1 MSLLNQMLKDL
12 EQRNAASAGVKE
24 LPGEIHSVPEAA
36 TPAQWRRMVIV
47 ALLFVLIGF
56 AAWWSMRPQP
66 LQLQPMAVP
75 VAAVMP
81 AVVPAQP
88 VAAASV
94 EAPPTVAV
102 ADTAAMPRLPGM
114 ETELH
119 SPSLA
124 SPPTPR
130 PTGAAQPLVESV
142 DATPAVAEPPVH
154 IKLPLDAPIKSMSPQ
169 QRSDN
174 QYKQALS
181 LLQQG
186 RVAEASDALTQAL
199 QEDPANHSARQ
210 MLAGLLIENRRSNEA
225 MTILQDGVRIAP
237 EQSGF
242 MMALARLQIEAGDR
256 NAALQ
261 TLEQGAKFAGND
273 AEYHAFYAAL
283 LQRNARHDEAVTHYL
298 AALQADPANTSWLV
312 GVGISLQEQGR
323 DTDAREAFERAR
335 MVGGMTPELAGFVD
349 QRLSQLQGK

>member
-24 LPGEIHSVPEAA
+24 LPGEIHSVPDVAA
-36 TPAQWRRMVIV
+36 PSQWRRMAMVT
-47 ALLFVLIGF
+47 LLFALIGF
-56 AAWWSMRPQP
+56 VIWWTMRPQP
-66 LQLQPMAVP
+66 LQPMAVP
-75 VAAVMP
+75 AAVMSV
-81 AVVPAQP
+81 AVPAKP

-94 EAPPTVAV
+94 EAPPTVAI
-102 ADTAAMPRLPGM
+102 AETTATPRLPGM
-114 ETELH
+114 ATELH
-119 SPSLA
+119 STPLA

-130 PTGAAQPLVESV
+130 TTGAAQPLVESV
-142 DATPAVAEPPVH
+142 DATPLAVEPPRH
-154 IKLPLDAPIKSMSPQ
+154 MRLPLDAPIKSMSPQ

-312 GVGISLQEQGR
+312 GVGISLREQGR